1 MALLHQGDQF
11 PSLKVP
17 VLDGAPVT
25 VPDMFAGRY
34 GVVLFGRGGSCR
46 SCVEQLRAFQR
57 STARFEKN
65 RIAVVAWS
73 ADDET
78 QTALLVSKYG
88 LTFPI
93 GYGADPAAVSEATG
107 AFVSVDPPQLQSTA
121 FVLDPSGRVLL
132 SLYSCGAF
140 GQLLPD
146 DVIELVRE
154 DGQGL
159 R

>member
-1 MALLHQGDQF
+1 MSIDLLSTSSLFKALNLTAARV
-11 PSLKVP
+11 KVADN
-17 VLDGAPVT
+17 VAHIFLGNDDGN
-25 VPDMFAGRY
+25 FHY
-34 GVVLFGRGGSCR
+34 G
-46 SCVEQLRAFQR
+46 
-57 STARFEKN
+57 FEKN

-73 ADDET
+73 ADDQT
-78 QTALLVSKYG
+78 QTASLVSKYG

-93 GYGADPAAVSEATG
+93 GYGADPTAVSEATG

-121 FVLDPSGRVLL
+121 FVVDPSGRVLL

-154 DGQGL
+154 HG
-159 R
+159 

>member
-1 MALLHQGDQF
+1 MTPMALLHQGDRF
-11 PSLKVP
+11 PSLEVP

-34 GVVLFGRGGSCR
+34 GVVLFSRGGSCR

-57 STARFEKN
+57 SAARFEKN
-65 RIAVVAWS
+65 GIAVVAWS
-73 ADDET
+73 TDDET
-78 QTALLVSKYG
+78 QTASIVSKYG
-88 LTFPI
+88 LTYPI
-93 GYGADPAAVSEATG
+93 GHSADPAAVSEATG

-146 DVIELVRE
+146 DAIELVRE
-154 DGQGL
+154 GG
-159 R
+159 